1 LFSLIG
7 LLLRWRDTPA
17 RSGRGSSRCGA
28 WPDII
33 FAMLLV
39 SEHGTGF
46 GLLLLML
53 VLTGLPAF
61 GAPALAGHIERALRS

>member
-1 LFSLIG
+1 MEV
-7 LLLRWRDTPA
+7 
-17 RSGRGSSRCGA
+17 SRCGA

-61 GAPALAGHIERALRS
+61 GAPALAGHIGRALRS